1 MAKRISSQ
9 QFLKII
15 KANDFN
21 FISQSGSH
29 AKYRNS
35 QGKTVIVPHP
45 RKDIPIGTLRSMI
58 RQTDLPKELFE

>member
-15 KANDFN
+15 SVHDFS